1 MLRADRKTHSLI
13 DVLLAVVVIGP
24 EMEGLMKEKSPLRP
38 LSPRELECLTWVS
51 LGKSSSDIG
60 SILNLSSRT
69 VDAYL
74 EKACSKLNV
83 RTRIEAVVAAVQLR
97 IITQPD

>member
-1 MLRADRKTHSLI
+1 
-13 DVLLAVVVIGP
+13 
-24 EMEGLMKEKSPLRP
+24 MKEKSPLRP

-83 RTRIEAVVAAVQLR
+83 RTRIEAVVAAMQLR

>member
-1 MLRADRKTHSLI
+1 MEEKITLRD
-13 DVLLAVVVIGP
+13 
-24 EMEGLMKEKSPLRP
+24 

-74 EKACSKLNV
+74 EKACAKLNV

-97 IITQPD
+97 IITQSD

>member
-1 MLRADRKTHSLI
+1 
-13 DVLLAVVVIGP
+13 
-24 EMEGLMKEKSPLRP
+24 MKEKSPLRP

>member
-1 MLRADRKTHSLI
+1 MEDNFTLRR
-13 DVLLAVVVIGP
+13 
-24 EMEGLMKEKSPLRP
+24 

-51 LGKSSSDIG
+51 LGKSSTDIG
-60 SILNLSSRT
+60 SILDLSSRT

-83 RTRIEAVVAAVQLR
+83 RTRIEAVVAAVQMQ
-97 IITQPD
+97 IITQSD

>member
-1 MLRADRKTHSLI
+1 MLRTDRKTHSLI
-13 DVLLAVVVIGP
+13 GVLLVAVVMGSA
-24 EMEGLMKEKSPLRP
+24 MEGLMEDNFTLRR

-51 LGKSSSDIG
+51 LGKSSTDIG
-60 SILNLSSRT
+60 SILDLSSRT

-83 RTRIEAVVAAVQLR
+83 RTRIEAVVAAVQMQ
-97 IITQPD
+97 IITQSD

>member
-1 MLRADRKTHSLI
+1 
-13 DVLLAVVVIGP
+13 
-24 EMEGLMKEKSPLRP
+24 MKEKYPLRP

-97 IITQPD
+97 ILTQSD

>member
-13 DVLLAVVVIGP
+13 GVILMVVVIGP
-24 EMEGLMKEKSPLRP
+24 EMEGLMEEKITLRD

-74 EKACSKLNV
+74 EKACAKLNV

-97 IITQPD
+97 IITQSD

>member
-1 MLRADRKTHSLI
+1 
-13 DVLLAVVVIGP
+13 
-24 EMEGLMKEKSPLRP
+24 MEDNFALPR

-51 LGKSSSDIG
+51 LGKSSTDIG
-60 SILNLSSRT
+60 SILDISSRT

-83 RTRIEAVVAAVQLR
+83 RTRIEAVVMAVQME
-97 IITQPD
+97 IIERP

>member
-1 MLRADRKTHSLI
+1 MLRLDRKTHSLI
-13 DVLLAVVVIGP
+13 VVLLVVVVIGA
-24 EMEGLMKEKSPLRP
+24 EMEGVMKEKFTLRP
-38 LSPRELECLTWVS
+38 LSPRKLECLTWVS

-60 SILNLSSRT
+60 AILDLSSRT

-83 RTRIEAVVAAVQLR
+83 RTRIEAVVAAVQMQ
-97 IITQPD
+97 IITSPD

>member
-1 MLRADRKTHSLI
+1 MEEKITLRH
-13 DVLLAVVVIGP
+13 
-24 EMEGLMKEKSPLRP
+24 

-74 EKACSKLNV
+74 EKACAKLNV

-97 IITQPD
+97 IITQSD